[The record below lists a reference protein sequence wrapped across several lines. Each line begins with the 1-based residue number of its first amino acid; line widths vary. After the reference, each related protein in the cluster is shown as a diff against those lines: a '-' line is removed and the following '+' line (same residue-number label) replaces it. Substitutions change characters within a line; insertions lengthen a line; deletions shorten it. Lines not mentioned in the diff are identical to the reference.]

1 MQRPAQMKNQV
12 IYILMLFILV
22 ACGRPGSKVVKKE
35 NIRLKNDT
43 SRVIARVTPPAGD
56 TPAISDDTIPKV
68 FVPAD
73 AIQVVTN
80 AITDTTD
87 GIKTI
92 LCASYGAD
100 DVDAAIAKLKW
111 KGLFETKGNYFIN
124 DTRVKFTQQHSDLD
138 TGNANTGWRVQS
150 NIKANN
156 LILIAGAK
164 GLVNGPVKMALLSKK
179 MPAAGQKLQFTYNS
193 VSYTLYTTGRK
204 TNGLVYNYKLYLLAN
219 VKGKCFNQML
229 KALPADVSFGGV
241 GDMSED
247 IEIDFAGD
255 IDGDKIPDFII
266 SRSGYSYGYTELYL
280 SRPAGSSAILKLVSE
295 SGVSD

>member
-1 MQRPAQMKNQV
+1 MKNQV
-12 IYILMLFILV
+12 IYILMLLILV
-22 ACGRPGSKVVKKE
+22 ACGQTGSKVVKKE

-43 SRVIARVTPPAGD
+43 SHVIAGSISPASD
-56 TPAISDDTIPKV
+56 TLAIPGDTIPKV
-68 FVPAD
+68 AVPAD

-80 AITDTTD
+80 ANAITDTTD
-87 GIKTI
+87 GIKTVQ
-92 LCASYGAD
+92 CASYGAD
-100 DVDAAIAKLKW
+100 DVDANIAKLKW

-138 TGNANTGWRVQS
+138 TGNANTGWRINS

-156 LILIAGAK
+156 VILISGAK
-164 GLVNGPVKMALLSKK
+164 GLVNGPVKMALLSKRL
-179 MPAAGQKLQFTYNS
+179 PAAGQKLQFTYNG
-193 VSYTLYTTGRK
+193 VSYVLYTTGRK
-204 TNGLVYNYKLYLLAN
+204 TGGLVYNYKLHLLAN
-219 VKGKCFNQML
+219 VKGKCFNQVL

-247 IEIDFAGD
+247 IAIDFAGD
-255 IDGDKIPDFII
+255 IDGDNIPDFII

-280 SRPAGSSAILKLVSE
+280 SRPAGSKAILKLVSE